1 MSFGQLSIQGEG
13 KMARSFHKR
22 AETINISIVRAVWSG
37 GKNRAWLGS
46 HLRPDPIFPALALI
60 TVQVSPVS
68 FM

>member
-1 MSFGQLSIQGEG
+1 MSFGQLSIQGER
-13 KMARSFHKR
+13 KIARSFHRR

-46 HLRPDPIFPALALI
+46 HLRPDPIFPALAFI
-60 TVQVSPVS
+60 TIQVSPVS